1 MATFN
6 ETASGG
12 ILCGGNMIL
21 AFTAAT
27 CFSFDMIETL
37 SGDPN
42 ILKRGTGYL
51 RNSNSSNG
59 LHGGFTNRRP
69 AFIPNIVNCRQTSL
83 RAAIANGNFP
93 KE

>member
-12 ILCGGNMIL
+12 ILLSGSITI

-27 CFSFDMIETL
+27 CFSFDMIEIL

-42 ILKRGTGYL
+42 ILRRGVGYL
-51 RNSNSSNG
+51 RNSNSSAG
-59 LHGGFTNRRP
+59 LHGGFTNRQP

-83 RAAIANGNFP
+83 RAKIANGNFP
-93 KE
+93 SE